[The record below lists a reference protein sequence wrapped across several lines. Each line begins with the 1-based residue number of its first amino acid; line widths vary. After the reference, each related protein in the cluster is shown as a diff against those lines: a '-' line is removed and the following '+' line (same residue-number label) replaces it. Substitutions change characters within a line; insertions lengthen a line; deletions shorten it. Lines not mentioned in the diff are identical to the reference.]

1 MVIMKRLLFLLFL
14 LGLILVSCDTKDSS
28 YPDLDSHTSETEK
41 ISESESQELTSE
53 SFEETESNGY
63 NKPSIV
69 LPDDIL
75 GE

>member
-14 LGLILVSCDTKDSS
+14 LGLILVSCDKKDSS
-28 YPDLDSHTSETEK
+28 YPDLDSNTSKTEE
-41 ISESESQELTSE
+41 IGESESQELTFE